1 MVNKVTL
8 VPVTGANNITNINDN
23 FSKLERVVNDT
34 MLSRKVVVGQPNQ
47 VLSPIDMNGQ
57 RLINLPDPQTSGEPI
72 TFKYVEGVQASVD
85 GLEDLV
91 VQAQGQL
98 TTAQLAN
105 QQAQGILVDTRVIQ
119 VDVIAKAAQ
128 VNTQAGQVA
137 AQAAQVNT
145 QTGQVTASAA
155 AAASSASASAGSAA
169 TASTQAGNA
178 ASSASAANTS
188 KLAAEAAVTAANASR
203 DAAAVSAT
211 NSAGSASA
219 AATSATDAANAA
231 ASIDQPFLLNR
242 ANHTGTQAISTVVN
256 LQTSLDAKKNKSDNT
271 TIAQGGTGATT
282 AAGARTNLGL
292 GAAAVAAITGAVSQ
306 SGGVPTGAIMQRGNN
321 VNGYYHRAADGTQIC
336 WQRYN
341 VGSVSITVPA
351 LSASLVG
358 SWTYPIAFLNNS
370 DIAVSGSAGF
380 DGGEGFNIRMF
391 AGVNEAS
398 VQIQNV
404 TNASKIAAFATT
416 GIYVIAIG
424 RWY

>member
-23 FSKLERVVNDT
+23 FEKLQRVVNDT
-34 MLSRKVVVGQPNQ
+34 MLSRKVGAGQPNQ

-72 TFKYVEGVQASVD
+72 TFKYVEGIQASVD

-98 TTAQLAN
+98 TAAQLAN

-145 QTGQVTASAA
+145 QTGQVAASATA
-155 AAASSASASAGSAA
+155 AANSASASAGSAA
-169 TASTQAGNA
+169 TASTQATNA

-188 KLAAEAAVTAANASR
+188 KLAAEAAVTSANASK
-203 DAAAVSAT
+203 DAAALSAT
-211 NSAGSASA
+211 NSASSASA

-231 ASIDQPFLLNR
+231 ASINQPFLLNR
-242 ANHTGTQAISTVVN
+242 ANHTGTQAISTIVN
-256 LQTSLDAKKNKSDNT
+256 LQTSLDAKKNISDNT

-292 GAAAVAAITGAVSQ
+292 GSAAVAAILGTVSQ
-306 SGGVPTGAIMQRGNN
+306 SGGVPTGAIVQRGTNS
-321 VNGYYHRAADGTQIC
+321 NGEFVRFADGTLIC
-336 WQRYN
+336 SVTVVQASRSIPTSPVS
-341 VGSVSITVPA
+341 VGTWSFPST
-351 LSASLVG
+351 
-358 SWTYPIAFLNNS
+358 F
-370 DIAVSGSAGF
+370 IAVPYVNVSHVGGSAPYQHT
-380 DGGEGFNIRMF
+380 DVEGVV
-391 AGVNEAS
+391 AGGVNA
-398 VQIQNV
+398 
-404 TNASKIAAFATT
+404 
-416 GIYVIAIG
+416 IYMTAYTAGLTLSPTLAMFAIG
-424 RWY
+424 RWF

>member
-23 FSKLERVVNDT
+23 FSKIERVVNDT
-34 MLSRKVVVGQPNQ
+34 MLSRKVGAGQPNQ
-47 VLSPIDMNGQ
+47 VLSTIDMNGQ
-57 RLINLPDPQTSGEPI
+57 RLVNLPDPQTSGEPI
-72 TFKYVEGVQASVD
+72 TFKYVEGIQASVD

-98 TTAQLAN
+98 TAAQLAN

-145 QTGQVTASAA
+145 QTGQVAASATA
-155 AAASSASASAGSAA
+155 AANSASASAGSAA
-169 TASTQAGNA
+169 TASTQATNA

-188 KLAAEAAVTAANASR
+188 KLAAEAAVTAANASK
-203 DAAAVSAT
+203 DAAALSAT

-219 AATSATDAANAA
+219 AATSATNAANAA
-231 ASIDQPFLLNR
+231 ASINQPFLLNR

-256 LQTSLDAKKNKSDNT
+256 LQTSLDAKKNISDNT

-292 GAAAVAAITGAVSQ
+292 GSAAVAAILGTVSQ
-306 SGGVPTGAIMQRGNN
+306 SGGVPTGAIIQRGSNA
-321 VNGYYHRAADGTQIC
+321 NGEFVRFADGTQIC
-336 WQRYN
+336 TVYIVQASR
-341 VGSVSITVPA
+341 SVTVSPV
-351 LSASLVG
+351 SLG
-358 SWTYPIAFLNNS
+358 SWEFP
-370 DIAVSGSAGF
+370 
-380 DGGEGFNIRMF
+380 
-391 AGVNEAS
+391 
-398 VQIQNV
+398 
-404 TNASKIAAFATT
+404 AAFASMPF
-416 GIYVIAIG
+416 GVVRHSGGSSPYVRVDIEGLTLTKADALYMAATNGGTVTLIPTLHLLAIG
-424 RWY
+424 RWF